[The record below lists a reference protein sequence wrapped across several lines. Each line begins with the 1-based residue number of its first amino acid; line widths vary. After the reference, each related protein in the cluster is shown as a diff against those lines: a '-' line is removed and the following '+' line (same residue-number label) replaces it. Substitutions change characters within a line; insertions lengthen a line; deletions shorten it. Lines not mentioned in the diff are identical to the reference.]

1 MSWELRSAL
10 GVARDA
16 EFFHPAA
23 KRIRVEIQDLGRAAR
38 AVDDPIRLLK
48 DLHDVI
54 PFHPF
59 QGQILGRLRG
69 RAGEGKN
76 VRIDLQ
82 DGSVR

>member
-16 EFFHPAA
+16 EFFHAAA
-23 KRIRVEIQDLGRAAR
+23 KSIRVEIQDLGRAAW
-38 AVDDPIRLLK
+38 AVDDPIRLLE

-59 QGQILGRLRG
+59 QGEFL
-69 RAGEGKN
+69 
-76 VRIDLQ
+76 
-82 DGSVR
+82 

>member
-1 MSWELRSAL
+1 MSWELPIAL

-23 KRIRVEIQDLGRAAR
+23 KRIRVKIQDLGRAAR
-38 AVDDPIRLLK
+38 AVDDPFRLLE

-59 QGQILGRLRG
+59 QAEFL
-69 RAGEGKN
+69 
-76 VRIDLQ
+76 
-82 DGSVR
+82 